1 MNLLNLKTTDVTKE
15 HLQAINWDDSLIC
28 VCYEY
33 FIRIHTTKLEYLN
46 SLRDNMPGNF
56 EIVSKNNIKGLEIQ
70 FEIYL
75 TQTSDQKTVFF
86 FYDKLVTKLKYQ
98 NGYST
103 FEENLEFLSDML
115 GAFNAARN
123 EKYIILHAGAVSYK
137 DKAII
142 FPADSYSG
150 KSTLTAAFVK
160 QGAKYYSDEY
170 AVISENGYL
179 YPFPKTISM
188 RKPGSYE
195 QTEVSVESLGGEISI
210 KPLKIDFVLITK
222 FVKNSRWNPQKL
234 SQARAVFEL
243 LPHAFNGKN
252 NPEFTIR
259 VLHNTIKT
267 AMILQSNRGD
277 SSRFVKQFLRSYEIS
292 T

>member
-15 HLQAINWDDSLIC
+15 HLQATSWNDSLVC
-28 VCYEY
+28 VCYDY
-33 FIRIHTTKLEYLN
+33 FVRIRTTKPEYLN
-46 SLRDNMPGNF
+46 SLREKMPGNF
-56 EIVSKNNIKGLEIQ
+56 EVINFTENLEIH

-75 TQTSDQKTVFF
+75 TQTFDQEIVFF

-98 NGYST
+98 NGYPS

-123 EKYIILHAGAVSYK
+123 EKYIILHAGAVSFN
-137 DKAII
+137 DKTII

-160 QGAKYYSDEY
+160 YGAKYYSDEY
-170 AVISENGYL
+170 AIISEDGFL
-179 YPFPKTISM
+179 HPFPKTISM
-188 RKPGSYE
+188 RKPGSYD
-195 QTEVSVESLGGEISI
+195 QTEITVESLGGESST
-210 KPLKIDFVLITK
+210 KPLKIDFVLFTK

-252 NPEFTIR
+252 NPEYTIR
-259 VLHNTIKT
+259 VLHNSIKT

-277 SSRFVKQFLRSYEIS
+277 TSRFVKRFLSSYEIS